1 MHDFGHTRPFTF
13 GLPLLVAVVCALS
26 SLGWGACNT
35 FPSGYH
41 ICNSNGNDLR
51 CSGLTLPSNLGDCA
65 SSCSGLNAGCGS
77 NRYLAGCEYTGNAQ
91 CSRYDSWVQ
100 RQYRSVCCDS
110 KCEADS
116 LSSGGIILECQYDI
130 TRGEYY
136 RWVCPSH
143 MTNCNSCSQVFYSD
157 QSVCLQAQC
166 LEDGKHWVNGECK
179 DACNDHV
186 ELPDKCEE
194 LWRSGYNVD
203 SDGNPGGGGY
213 WSIVTYECYY
223 DSCAMSLNCQE
234 KSSFPAGSLNC
245 SDFQDTSG
253 TPGRCVGEIGYLC
266 VMQCGSTTITCECDG
281 NCQKALT
288 NPACNCPESSSSP
301 ASSSSG
307 GSSSSSPGSSSV
319 EPGSSSVEP
328 GSSAVDPGSSGS
340 GSGSDWEYNYNP
352 QFNQLVSLN
361 TSQVGYLSDID
372 KQIAQLNAMGLKVD
386 NSAVVAAV
394 TEGTAAQ
401 TAGNDTL
408 HSLHGTLDHIDSVLN
423 TEVETPDVT
432 DWLSSASNLVDN
444 LYSKA
449 NDTAST
455 IIGID
460 SLKADT
466 SSFKS
471 KYSSL
476 FISGAYTR
484 DGCYEFEIK
493 ESGFLGRV
501 GRQFKLGAKVDFSSI
516 GGFDLCSI
524 LRGVVR
530 AFGAILCLLIT
541 IKAYRS
547 AFSSSDG

>member
-13 GLPLLVAVVCALS
+13 GLPLLVAVVCAFF
-26 SLGWGACNT
+26 SLGWGACT
-35 FPSGYH
+35 TTTRTCYSSYPVKQCGSGVSNSVCTLNGYFG
-41 ICNSNGNDLR
+41 ICNRETGGIMLQSCIEL
-51 CSGLTLPSNLGDCA
+51 SGLVYGCSLN
-65 SSCSGLNAGCGS
+65 SCTNDRNFSYTCITCNNQSDIDSLNCLRSGSLWIDGS
-77 NRYLAGCEYTGNAQ
+77 
-91 CSRYDSWVQ
+91 
-100 RQYRSVCCDS
+100 CCDEQCV
-110 KCEADS
+110 CEKD
-116 LSSGGIILECQYDI
+116 GG
-130 TRGEYY
+130 R
-136 RWVCPSH
+136 
-143 MTNCNSCSQVFYSD
+143 
-157 QSVCLQAQC
+157 
-166 LEDGKHWVNGECK
+166 WVNGECRP
-179 DACNDHV
+179 ACNDHIAM
-186 ELPDKCEE
+186 PDKCDE
-194 LWRSGYNVD
+194 LWKSGYNVD
-203 SDGNPGGGGY
+203 GDGNPGGGGY
-213 WSIVTYECYY
+213 WAIVTFECYY
-223 DSCAMSLNCQE
+223 DSCAMSLNCTE
-234 KSSFPAGSLNC
+234 KSNFPAGSLNC
-245 SDFQDTSG
+245 SDFQDTTG
-253 TPGRCVGEIGYLC
+253 TPGRCVGTVGYQC
-266 VMQCGSTTITCECDG
+266 IMQCGESTHNCDCDG
-281 NCQKALT
+281 SCQKALT
-288 NPACNCPESSSSP
+288 TPACGCPQ
-301 ASSSSG
+301 SSSSG
-307 GSSSSSPGSSSV
+307 GGSSSSGDSSSSSQGSSSSG
-319 EPGSSSVEP
+319 EPGSSSGEP
-328 GSSAVDPGSSGS
+328 GSSAVEPGSSGS

-444 LYSKA
+444 LYSNA

-484 DGCYEFEIK
+484 DACYEFEIK